1 MVNIVNP
8 TMQIL
13 LNKRSVE
20 VPEGMSLQA
29 LSVSQDLD
37 TKYVAIAVNMH
48 VIKRDSWEQTLLK
61 EGDSI
66 TIIGISK
73 GG

>member
-1 MVNIVNP
+1 MINIVNP

-29 LSVSQDLD
+29 LAVSQDLD

-48 VIKRDSWEQTLLK
+48 VINRDSWEQTLLK

-66 TIIGISK
+66 TIIGISR

>member
-29 LSVSQDLD
+29 LAISQGLD

-48 VIKRDSWEQTLLK
+48 VIKRDQWEQMILK
-61 EGDSI
+61 EGDDI

>member
-1 MVNIVNP
+1 
-8 TMQIL
+8 MQIL

-29 LSVSQDLD
+29 LAVSQGLD
-37 TKYVAIAVNMH
+37 TKCVAIAVNMH
-48 VIKRDSWEQTLLK
+48 VIKRDEWDGTILK
-61 EGDSI
+61 EGDSV

>member
-29 LSVSQDLD
+29 LAASQDLD